1 MSRIGFIGMGNM
13 GYALAKGLLS
23 EYDPEDLMFSCRT
36 EEKKKKVSSELGMM
50 AAGNNAELVHASDM
64 IVLAIKP
71 QMYDEV
77 FAGIREAVKDDMII
91 ISLAPGV
98 TISYIENALGGK
110 PRVVRAMPN
119 TPALIGHG
127 VTGIAYDENRF
138 SDDEIKVI
146 EQVFSS
152 VGTFVKVD
160 EELISTVV
168 CASGSSPA
176 YVYMF
181 IDALAKACASK
192 GLDETEARKLAAGA
206 VVGAGMMVLR
216 TGEEPESLKLKVC
229 SKGGTTIAG
238 VRKLEEK
245 GFADAIS
252 AATDACYA
260 RSEEMTR

>member
-1 MSRIGFIGMGNM
+1 M
-13 GYALAKGLLS
+13 GYAFAKGLLS
-23 EYDPEDLMFSCRT
+23 EYDPEDMMFSCRT
-36 EEKKKKVSSELGMM
+36 EEKKKTVSSDLGIM
-50 AAGNNAELVHASDM
+50 AAGSNTELIHASD
-64 IVLAIKP
+64 IVILAVKP

-77 FAGIREAVKDDMII
+77 FEEIRGAVREGIIF
-91 ISLAPGV
+91 ISLAPGI
-98 TISYIENALGGK
+98 TTGYIRNALGGK

-127 VTGIAYDENRF
+127 VTGIAYDEGQF
-138 SDDEIKVI
+138 SADEIRVI
-146 EQVFSS
+146 EQIFTS
-152 VGTFVKVD
+152 VGTFTKVD
-160 EELISTVV
+160 EDLISAVV

-181 IDALAKACASK
+181 IDALAKACAAK
-192 GLDETEARKLAAGA
+192 GMDEKQARDMAAGA

-238 VRKLEEK
+238 VNKLTEM

-252 AATDACYA
+252 AAADACYA
-260 RSEEMTR
+260 RSEELTR